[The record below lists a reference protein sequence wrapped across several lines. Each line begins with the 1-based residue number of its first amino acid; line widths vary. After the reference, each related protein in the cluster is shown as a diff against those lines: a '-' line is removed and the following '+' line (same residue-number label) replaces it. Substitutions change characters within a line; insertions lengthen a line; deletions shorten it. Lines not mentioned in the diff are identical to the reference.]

1 MKCVIMAGGMG
12 TRARPFTDYFPKAM
26 MPAGDRP
33 IIEHITGHL
42 ESSGEI
48 SEIIILADLAG
59 AGAQIAHHY
68 ARHTGKPITFI
79 QDSGSGTGGDLRHLD
94 LSGEGE
100 FLLWFSDNL
109 CALDVGEMAARY
121 HSSGAD
127 ACIATR
133 SRRREET
140 GFAEV
145 SAHMVTRFQEKPVLD
160 LPSQQCLGIYILG
173 SRVLGM
179 VRSRTGPLNLS
190 YDILQR
196 LPDAGGISSYDI
208 GDEPWLDAESPGIL
222 DRNSD
227 IVSEIISRMGRPRP
241 PRRRQSGSR
250 AGGSGLSRRG
260 PPSA

>member
-33 IIEHITGHL
+33 LIEHITGHL
-42 ESSGEI
+42 ESFDVV
-48 SEIIILADLAG
+48 SEIVILADLAG
-59 AGAQIAHHY
+59 AGAQIQHHY
-68 ARHTGKPITFI
+68 THHAGKPITFV

-109 CALDVGEMAARY
+109 CALDVEEMAARY
-121 HSSGAD
+121 RASGAD

-140 GFAEV
+140 GFADV
-145 SAHMVTRFQEKPVLD
+145 SGHMIVRFQEKPVLS
-160 LPSQQCLGIYILG
+160 LPYQQCLGIYVLG
-173 SRVLGM
+173 SRVLEM
-179 VRSRTGPLNLS
+179 IRSRAGPLNLS

-196 LPDAGGISSYDI
+196 LPDSGGISSYDI
-208 GDEPWLDAESPGIL
+208 GEEPWLDVESPGIL
-222 DRNSD
+222 DRNREV
-227 IVSEIISRMGRPRP
+227 VSEIISRMGRPRP
-241 PRRRQSGSR
+241 SR
-250 AGGSGLSRRG
+250 KR
-260 PPSA
+260 